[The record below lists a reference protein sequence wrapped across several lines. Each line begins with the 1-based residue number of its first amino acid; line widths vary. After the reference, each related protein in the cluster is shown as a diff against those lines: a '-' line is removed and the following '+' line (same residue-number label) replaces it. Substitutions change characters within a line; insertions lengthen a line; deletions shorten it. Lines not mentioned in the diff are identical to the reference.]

1 MILSFIKFVPENT
14 KINFFGHRYYAFL
27 MSFVVI
33 FGTAFSLM
41 TKGLNLGIDFTGGTM
56 IEIATPEDPDIAKMR
71 EDLNNL
77 KVGDISIQEFGALRN
92 LMIRVPQQ
100 KGGPEEQQ
108 AAIAK
113 VRATLDGEFPQGK
126 VDYRRIEF
134 VGPQAGEEL
143 KKTSLIAIIV
153 SMLGIMGY
161 IWYRFEWQYGVGA
174 MLAIL
179 HDVVGT
185 LGLFSVTG
193 MHFDLATL
201 AAILLIAG
209 HSIND
214 TVIIYDR
221 VREIL
226 RKYKKMAMDE
236 VINLAI
242 NQTLPRTIMTSG
254 LTLLAVVAL
263 WMFGGEVI
271 RSFVAALFF
280 GILIGTHSSYFVAS
294 PALYYLNLRRGSK
307 QSNGDTEAKTA

>member
-14 KINFFGHRYYAFL
+14 KIDFFGHRWYAFL
-27 MSFVVI
+27 MSVVII
-33 FGTAFSLM
+33 FGTTFSLA

-56 IEIATPEDPDIAKMR
+56 IEIQTPVDPDIASLR
-71 EDLNNL
+71 ERLNDL
-77 KVGDISIQEFGALRN
+77 KVGDITIQEFGAKRD
-92 LMIRVPQQ
+92 LMLRVPQQ
-100 KGGPEEQQ
+100 QGGLDEQQ
-108 AAIAK
+108 AAIQK
-113 VRATLDGEFPQGK
+113 IHDVIDATYKDGK
-126 VDYRRIEF
+126 VDYRRTEF
-134 VGPQAGEEL
+134 VGPQAGDEL
-143 KKTSLIAIIV
+143 KQTSLIAIII

-161 IWYRFEWQYGVGA
+161 IWWRFEWQYGVGA
-174 MLAIL
+174 MLAIF

-185 LGLFSVTG
+185 LGLFSITG

-226 RKYKKMAMDE
+226 RKYKKMPMDE

-254 LTLLAVVAL
+254 LTLLAVIAL
-263 WMFGGEVI
+263 WIFGGEVI

-294 PALYYLNLRRGSK
+294 PALYYLHLRKGSK
-307 QSNGDTEAKTA
+307 EVNGDATASA

>member
-1 MILSFIKFVPENT
+1 MILSFIKFVPEGT
-14 KINFFGHRYYAFL
+14 KIDFFGHRWYAFL
-27 MSFVVI
+27 MSVIII
-33 FGTAFSLM
+33 FGTTFCLM
-41 TKGLNLGIDFTGGTM
+41 TKGLNLGIDFTGGTV
-56 IEIATPEDPDIAKMR
+56 IEIETPVTPDIAALR
-71 EDLNNL
+71 SDLNGL
-77 KVGDISIQEFGALRN
+77 KLGEISIQEFGTPQN
-92 LMIRVPQQ
+92 LMIRMPQQ
-100 KGGPEEQQ
+100 DGGTEAQQ
-108 AAIAK
+108 AAIQK
-113 VRATLDGEFPQGK
+113 IHDVLDEKFAEGK
-126 VDYRRIEF
+126 VDYRRTEF

-143 KKTSLIAIIV
+143 KRTSLIAIIV
-153 SMLGIMGY
+153 SMIGIMGY

-185 LGLFSVTG
+185 LGLFSITG

-226 RKYKKMAMDE
+226 RKFKKMPMDE
-236 VINLAI
+236 VINLSI

-254 LTLLAVVAL
+254 LTLLAVIAL
-263 WMFGGEVI
+263 WIFGGEVI
-271 RSFVAALFF
+271 RSFVMALFF

-294 PALYYLNLRRGSK
+294 PALYYLNLRKSK
-307 QSNGDTEAKTA
+307 SNAVAEEAA

>member
-1 MILSFIKFVPENT
+1 MILSFIKFVPEGT
-14 KINFFGHRYYAFL
+14 KIDFFGHRWYAFL
-27 MSFVVI
+27 MSVVI
-33 FGTAFSLM
+33 VFGTIACLM

-56 IEIATPEDPDIAKMR
+56 IEIATPVDPDIA
-71 EDLNNL
+71 DLRAKLNAL
-77 KVGDISIQEFGALRN
+77 KVGDITIQEFGAKRD
-92 LMIRVPQQ
+92 LMLRVPQQ
-100 KGGPEEQQ
+100 DGGPEQQQ
-108 AAIAK
+108 AAIQK
-113 VRATLDGEFPQGK
+113 IHYVLDSNYKDAK
-126 VDYRRIEF
+126 VDYRRTEF

-143 KKTSLIAIIV
+143 KQTSLIAIVI

-161 IWYRFEWQYGVGA
+161 IWWRFEWQYGVGA
-174 MLAIL
+174 MLAIF

-185 LGLFSVTG
+185 LGLFSITG

-226 RKYKKMAMDE
+226 RKFKKMPMDD

-254 LTLLAVVAL
+254 LTLLAVIAL
-263 WMFGGEVI
+263 WIFGGEVI

-294 PALYYLNLRRGSK
+294 PALYYLHLRRNK
-307 QSNGDTEAKTA
+307 TNNGNEAASIA

>member
-1 MILSFIKFVPENT
+1 MILSFIKFVPEGT
-14 KINFFGHRYYAFL
+14 KIDFFGHRWYAFL
-27 MSFVVI
+27 MSVVII
-33 FGTAFSLM
+33 FGTTFSLA

-56 IEIATPEDPDIAKMR
+56 IEIQTPVDPDIASLR
-71 EDLNNL
+71 EKLNDL
-77 KVGDISIQEFGALRN
+77 KVGDITIQEFGATRD
-92 LMIRVPQQ
+92 LMLRVPQQ
-100 KGGPEEQQ
+100 QGGVDEQQ
-108 AAIAK
+108 AAIQK
-113 VRATLDGEFPQGK
+113 IHDVIDATYKEGK
-126 VDYRRIEF
+126 VDYRRTEF
-134 VGPQAGEEL
+134 VGPQAGDEL
-143 KKTSLIAIIV
+143 KQTSLIAIII

-161 IWYRFEWQYGVGA
+161 IWWRFEWQYGVGA
-174 MLAIL
+174 MLAIF

-185 LGLFSVTG
+185 LGLFSITG

-226 RKYKKMAMDE
+226 RKYKKMPMDE

-254 LTLLAVVAL
+254 LTLLAVIAL
-263 WMFGGEVI
+263 WIFGGEVI

-294 PALYYLNLRRGSK
+294 PALYYLHLRKGSK
-307 QSNGDTEAKTA
+307 EINGDATASA

>member
-14 KINFFGHRYYAFL
+14 KIDFFGHRYYAFL

-33 FGTAFSLM
+33 FGTIFCLM
-41 TKGLNLGIDFTGGTM
+41 TKGLNLGIDFTGGTV
-56 IEIATPEDPDIAKMR
+56 IEIATPVDPDIAELR
-71 EDLNNL
+71 TSLNKL
-77 KVGDISIQEFGALRN
+77 HLGDISIQEFGTAHN
-92 LMIRVPQQ
+92 LMIRLPQQ
-100 KGGPEEQQ
+100 EGGPEMQQ
-108 AAIAK
+108 NAIQK
-113 VRATLDGEFPQGK
+113 VHESLDSKFGAGK
-126 VDYRRIEF
+126 VDYRRTEF

-143 KKTSLIAIIV
+143 KHTSLIAIIV
-153 SMLGIMGY
+153 SMLGIMAY

-185 LGLFSVTG
+185 LGLFSITG

-226 RKYKKMAMDE
+226 RKYKKMPMNE
-236 VINLAI
+236 VINVSI

-254 LTLLAVVAL
+254 LTLLAVIAL

-280 GILIGTHSSYFVAS
+280 GIIIGTHSSYFVAS
-294 PALYYLNLRRGSK
+294 PALYYLNLRSSK
-307 QSNGDTEAKTA
+307 LSNGGAKAEAA

>member
-14 KINFFGHRYYAFL
+14 KIDFFGHRWYAFL
-27 MSFVVI
+27 MSVVII
-33 FGTAFSLM
+33 FGTTFCLM

-56 IEIATPEDPDIAKMR
+56 IEIQTPVDPDISELRSK
-71 EDLNNL
+71 LNDL
-77 KVGDISIQEFGALRN
+77 KVGDVTIQEFGAPRD
-92 LMIRVPQQ
+92 LMLRVPQQ
-100 KGGPEEQQ
+100 QGGTEVQQ
-108 AAIAK
+108 AAIQKIHDVIDAEYK
-113 VRATLDGEFPQGK
+113 DGK
-126 VDYRRIEF
+126 VDYRRTEF

-143 KKTSLIAIIV
+143 KRTSLIAIIV
-153 SMLGIMGY
+153 SMIGIMGY
-161 IWYRFEWQYGVGA
+161 IWWRFEWQYGVGA

-185 LGLFSVTG
+185 LGLFSITG

-226 RKYKKMAMDE
+226 RKFKKMPMDE

-254 LTLLAVVAL
+254 LTMLAVIAL
-263 WMFGGEVI
+263 WIFGGEVI

-294 PALYYLNLRRGSK
+294 PALYYLNLRKGSK
-307 QSNGDTEAKTA
+307 ESNGDVTASV